1 MKSLC
6 KGGEGGRGGENE
18 KAGAT
23 ECTTG
28 CSYSPLF
35 MLQADLA
42 KSSSRMLGLGAHP
55 VE

>member
-1 MKSLC
+1 MMKSLC
-6 KGGEGGRGGENE
+6 KGGEE
-18 KAGAT
+18 KAKEKDGAT
-23 ECTTG
+23 ESTTG

-42 KSSSRMLGLGAHP
+42 ESSSRMLGLGAFT